1 MRAKM
6 GMSMSGGAARGLAAL
21 VTMATLGVLGGP
33 AAAAAA
39 APGDNAGRHAGR
51 HGDEDVW
58 ALHQETTVAKTFTLA
73 AAGRRTVEILNF
85 DGSVVVHSRPGA
97 AGSEVVMSLRQSWSA
112 DVAAK
117 IEEAQH
123 AVQLEVSQAGGGLR
137 LYVDGPF
144 RSRDG
149 GIDFHGWKSV
159 GYQARFDFDVEVPP
173 GVDVIAKTVNGGDVS
188 ATGLGGHYELANV
201 NGGVTLA
208 EMSGAGSANTVNGA
222 IHAAFSRNPG
232 EGCTFKTINGEI
244 DVRLR
249 SGLSAD
255 LRFKTLNG
263 DVYTDF
269 PYTLRD
275 LPATPADTA
284 DSTGTADRS
293 RPARFHYKSR
303 GEFAARVGAG
313 GPEFAFSTINGNI
326 LIHRQDA

>member
-1 MRAKM
+1 MRTM
-6 GMSMSGGAARGLAAL
+6 RSRRGMSMSRAAALLAAL
-21 VTMATLGVLGGP
+21 VTLAMLGGP

-39 APGDNAGRHAGR
+39 SGDNAGRHAGR
-51 HGDEDVW
+51 HGEENVW
-58 ALHQETTVAKTFTLA
+58 ALHQETTVAKTFTVA

-85 DGSVVVHSRPGA
+85 DGRVVIHSRPGA
-97 AGSEVVMSLRQSWSA
+97 AGNEVVMSLRQSWSA

-123 AVQLEVSQAGGGLR
+123 AVRLEASQAGGGLR

-159 GYQARFDFDVEVPP
+159 GYEARFDFDVEVPP

-188 ATGLGGHYELANV
+188 ASGLGGHYELANV

-208 EMSGAGSANTVNGA
+208 EMSGAGSASTVNGA

-232 EGCTFKTINGEI
+232 EGCTFRTINGEI

-255 LRFKTLNG
+255 LRFKTING

-269 PYTLRD
+269 PYALRD
-275 LPATPADTA
+275 LPATPAD
-284 DSTGTADRS
+284 SADRS

-303 GEFAARVGAG
+303 GELAARVGAG